1 MLKEIIKSYYFNV
14 LYFSEQITR
23 VVMPFILIRPC
34 VCLIYLL
41 CTFINVYKYC
51 KEKHFFLLL

>member
-1 MLKEIIKSYYFNV
+1 MFTEIIKSYYFNG

-41 CTFINVYKYC
+41 CIFINVYKY
-51 KEKHFFLLL
+51 